1 MTLGAGESLAVDKYH
16 DDTVY
21 YTTGCKRGK
30 GFLLITATGKGTFV
44 GRTASL
50 VTQGKGKGHF
60 QMVMTSIGTTL
71 LVFVMVFTFIFWFG
85 GFFRNIGIS
94 SPKDNNLLVY
104 TLIFLVSRA
113 PVLSWPIQ
121 VAELTVASE

>member
-1 MTLGAGESLAVDKYH
+1 MAVDKYH

-30 GFLLITATGKGTFV
+30 ALVLITATGKGTFV

-50 VTQGKGKGHF
+50 VTGAKGKGHF

-71 LVFVMVFTFIFWFG
+71 LVFVAAFTFAFWIG
-85 GFFRNIGIS
+85 GFFRGVGIAE
-94 SPKDNNLLVY
+94 PKDNNLLVY
-104 TLIFLVSRA
+104 TLIFLVRTFRSKPA
-113 PVLSWPIQ
+113 TWIG
-121 VAELTVASE
+121 